1 MLNNVALDVFIGI
14 AFVFLLYS
22 LLATILMEVIASFF
36 NLRGA
41 LLVKAIRVMLEDRS
55 PLALKSSTF
64 IGRYFERAG
73 ARLREI
79 YRHIK
84 CILPED
90 SLAKAFY
97 KHPSIKYL
105 SSSVA
110 RSKPSY
116 IEPDRFSTTLIRV
129 LRGRDFDGTLSPMQA
144 IHRTLYPL
152 HTGAGM
158 KAPTA
163 TVEVG
168 VHNTLKAT
176 IQADTLDHL
185 RQLYIDAGNDIDR
198 FKTLLEQWFDETMAR
213 ANGWYK
219 RHTRNILFV
228 VGFTIAIIGNVDTI
242 KIFRVL
248 SKDKTARE
256 QMVQM
261 AVGAQAALAPSMQHL
276 KDSGR
281 LAAGAGA
288 TPLDLA
294 ADSML
299 RQTYSMLQSDAQSAG
314 DVLGMGWHDSKEW
327 KQYSRLR
334 DSLKATAAARAQKPG
349 DAALGAKEAYIA
361 AAITQLAPR
370 VHDKFDWSTSL
381 IGWII
386 TGLALTLGAPFWFDL
401 LNKMISIRAAGG
413 KPRPSSANN
422 DYDDK
427 DQPAPTPVQVSTLT
441 AGCAARAAATTASG
455 SQQPEFVVDE
465 AYNQKIAQG

>member
-1 MLNNVALDVFIGI
+1 MLNNVALDVFIGL

-41 LLVKAIRVMLEDRS
+41 LLVKAVRVMLEDRS
-55 PLALKSSTF
+55 PANLKSRTA
-64 IGRYFERAG
+64 IGRLAERMVI
-73 ARLREI
+73 RLKEA
-79 YRHIK
+79 YLHIA
-84 CILPED
+84 CILPQD
-90 SLAKAFY
+90 TLAKAFY
-97 KHPSIKYL
+97 KHPSVKYM

-116 IEPDRFSTTLIRV
+116 IEPENFATTLVRV
-129 LRGRDFDGTLSPMQA
+129 LRGRDYDGTLAPMQA
-144 IHRTLYPL
+144 IHRTLFPL
-152 HTGAGM
+152 DTGPSGKSA
-158 KAPTA
+158 TA

-168 VHNTLKAT
+168 TNDTLMAT
-176 IQADTLDHL
+176 IQPDTLDHL
-185 RQLYIDAGNDIDR
+185 RQLYIDAAGDIDR

-248 SKDKTARE
+248 SKDKSARE

-261 AVGAQAALAPSMQHL
+261 AIQSQATLAPTVQRL

-281 LAAGAGA
+281 VATNAGA
-288 TPLDLA
+288 TPFDLA

-299 RQTYSMLQSDAQSAG
+299 RQTYSMLQNDAASAG
-314 DVLGMGWHDSKEW
+314 NVLGMGWHDSREW
-327 KQYSRLR
+327 KQYAALK
-334 DSLKATAAARAQKPG
+334 DSLAATK
-349 DAALGAKEAYIA
+349 AALKKQPEEPALLKREADLG
-361 AAITQLAPR
+361 AAITQIAPR

-381 IGWII
+381 LGWII

-401 LNKMISIRAAGG
+401 LNKLISIRSAGAKPKASAA
-413 KPRPSSANN
+413 K
-422 DYDDK
+422 DD
-427 DQPAPTPVQVSTLT
+427 DDDAPAPATVSLATVS
-441 AGCAARAAATTASG
+441 GSGPARAAATTAVG
-455 SQQPEFVVDE
+455 AQQPEFVTDE
-465 AYNQKIAQG
+465 AFNQKIAQG

>member
-1 MLNNVALDVFIGI
+1 MLNNIALDVFIGL

-55 PLALKSSTF
+55 PASLKSRTV
-64 IGRYFERAG
+64 IGRLVERSG

-79 YRHIK
+79 YLHIA
-84 CILPED
+84 CILPQD
-90 SLAKAFY
+90 TLAKAFY
-97 KHPSIKYL
+97 KHPSVKYL

-116 IEPDRFSTTLIRV
+116 IEPQNFATTLVRI

-152 HTGAGM
+152 DTGPTGRSA
-158 KAPTA
+158 TA
-163 TVEVG
+163 TVQVG
-168 VHNTLKAT
+168 VHDTLTAT
-176 IQADTLDHL
+176 IQTDTLDQL
-185 RQLYIDAGNDIDR
+185 RQLYIDAAGDVDR
-198 FKTLLEQWFDETMAR
+198 FRALLEQWFDETMAR

-261 AVGAQAALAPSMQHL
+261 AIQAQPALAPAVQHL

-281 LAAGAGA
+281 IATNAGS
-288 TPLDLA
+288 TPADLA

-299 RQTYSMLQSDAQSAG
+299 RQTYTMLQDDAAAAG
-314 DVLGMGWHDSKEW
+314 NVLGMGWHDSREW
-327 KQYSRLR
+327 KQYAALR
-334 DSLKATAAARAQKPG
+334 DSLAATKASLKKQP
-349 DAALGAKEAYIA
+349 DEAALTARVAVLQS
-361 AAITQLAPR
+361 AITQLEPK

-381 IGWII
+381 LGWII

-401 LNKMISIRAAGG
+401 LNKLISIRSAGAKPKPAA
-413 KPRPSSANN
+413 K
-422 DYDDK
+422 DD
-427 DQPAPTPVQVSTLT
+427 DDNAPAATPTAVNVTTVST
-441 AGCAARAAATTASG
+441 GPVPAAATAVG
-455 SQQPEFVVDE
+455 AQQPEFVTDE
-465 AYNQKIAQG
+465 AFNQKIAQG